1 MRSTVRGVQI
11 VRYNLGEKCARYL
24 FAPLDDSHGHLFGAK
39 NGLPMH
45 IHYAEALSNGRLVII
60 PDEVQGKDE
69 ERDQGYI
76 GSWKVYNLY
85 EADAQDSSQ
94 FMPLGSELHGRS
106 LEFRNDFRP
115 DSRYLFSVFCMNV
128 LRCQRH
134 EASGWWRAY
143 LASGPGEAWAAAAS
157 GPYLRQ
163 STLRRIAQRVGR
175 LTEEE
180 AAQFVVEAGN
190 GPIAEPSDGDRRA
203 EEKDSFYADLCCVAA
218 MQPSPN
224 KATDW
229 TKLGQYN
236 QGYEDI
242 LGDYEGG
249 DADDEESDEFEAGE
263 EE

>member
-1 MRSTVRGVQI
+1 
-11 VRYNLGEKCARYL
+11 
-24 FAPLDDSHGHLFGAK
+24 
-39 NGLPMH
+39 MH